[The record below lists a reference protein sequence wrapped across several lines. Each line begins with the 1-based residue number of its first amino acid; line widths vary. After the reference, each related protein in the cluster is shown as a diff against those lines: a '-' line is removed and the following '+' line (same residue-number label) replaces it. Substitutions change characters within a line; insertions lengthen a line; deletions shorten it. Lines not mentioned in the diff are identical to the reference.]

1 MAYFSQEELN
11 SIREKADIVDVVSHY
26 IPVEK
31 HNNSYR
37 AVCPFHDDHDPSMN
51 LNPNMQIYKC
61 FACGAGGNVFS
72 FVQNY
77 EHVSFV
83 QAVETVANLV
93 GVSVSTHASAFL
105 PQADPQHARYYA
117 LLQDA
122 IKFSMYE
129 LNSEEAEK
137 EKAYLEKRGLNEKV
151 REKFEIGYIPDH
163 NKLYRI

>member
-1 MAYFSQEELN
+1 MAYFSQEEL
-11 SIREKADIVDVVSHY
+11 STIREKADIVDIVSHY

-37 AVCPFHDDHDPSMN
+37 AVCPFHDDHNPSMN

-61 FACGAGGNVFS
+61 FVCGAGGNVFS

-93 GVSVSTHASAFL
+93 LSLIH
-105 PQADPQHARYYA
+105 
-117 LLQDA
+117 
-122 IKFSMYE
+122 I
-129 LNSEEAEK
+129 
-137 EKAYLEKRGLNEKV
+137 
-151 REKFEIGYIPDH
+151 
-163 NKLYRI
+163 